1 MCDVMASVANDP
13 TLPESNR
20 RQFLKVLGAAAAA
33 GGLVA
38 SGVGT
43 ALASPGGN
51 NGLGRGGK
59 GRTRLV
65 LLGTAGGPSYAQSE
79 RFGISTAVVY
89 GDSTY
94 IVDLGLG
101 SLMRFRQSSAS
112 GTPGVASMWNG
123 VRGVFFTH
131 MHSDHLTDW
140 PAAWATVNANSIGR
154 PATAPKIE
162 VFGPGNRGVLPR
174 IFPSNRPV
182 PPQAP
187 YNPADPT
194 PGITGMTDYLTKAWA
209 NDFNDRFYDGNFAGP
224 ASVFHVQDIPAPY
237 TPTPLGLPPAMDP
250 FPVWKDGDVT
260 VTATLVDH
268 HPTAPA
274 FGFRFDTPDGS
285 VTISG
290 DTAVSPNLIKLAQGT
305 DYLVHEVIDPDFVE
319 KLVLTLPP
327 QQQAPLREHLL
338 GAHTT
343 IEQVGAAVAEP
354 AGAKNLVLTHL
365 VPADNPKGRW
375 MEAKKGYSGR
385 LVVGEDLMELRV
397 GG

>member
-140 PAAWATVNANSIGR
+140 PAAWATANANSIGR
-154 PATAPKIE
+154 PVNAPKVE

-224 ASVFHVQDIPAPY
+224 AAVFHVQDIHAPY
-237 TPTPLGLPPAMDP
+237 TPTPLGSPPAMDP
-250 FPVWKDGDVT
+250 FLVWKDGDVT